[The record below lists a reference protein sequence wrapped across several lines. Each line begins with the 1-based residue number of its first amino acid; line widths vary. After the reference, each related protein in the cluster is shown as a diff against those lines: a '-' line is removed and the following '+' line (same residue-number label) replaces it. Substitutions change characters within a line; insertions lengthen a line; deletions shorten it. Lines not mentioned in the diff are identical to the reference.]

1 MATDDYGQGITLM
14 ALTDA
19 PSIPKAIADLAA
31 GVIPRGVMRFASAST
46 RGATLAGS
54 FAPVEGMMT
63 WLVAEKRLDVYDAAG
78 WRQIPYFSAAPAVS
92 NQVSMPASFTTGAF
106 TDFASGNWAPLTTT
120 IPASGRIAISIGA
133 AVHNTVSSTATAWAG
148 WRASGAALT
157 EASSETNSISTWGG
171 RTYATRRVIRTGLTP
186 GASLTVTP
194 TYQVSAA
201 GTIGA
206 VTRVSDGQLSVEPLP

>member
-14 ALTDA
+14 SLSDA

-31 GVIPRGVMRFASAST
+31 GTVPRGVMRFASASA
-46 RGATLAGS
+46 RGATLAGAN
-54 FAPVEGMMT
+54 APVEGMAS
-63 WLVAEKRLDVYDAAG
+63 WLVAEKRLDIFDGTA
-78 WRQIPYFSAAPAVS
+78 WRQIPYFSAAPAIS
-92 NQVSMPASFTTGAF
+92 NQVSMPGSFTTGTSF
-106 TDFASGNWAPLTTT
+106 VDFSSGNWAPIVTT
-120 IPASGRIAISIGA
+120 IPASGRIAISVGA
-133 AVHNTVSSTATAWAG
+133 AVHNTVTSTATAWAA
-148 WRASGAALT
+148 WRASGAFA
-157 EASSETNSISTWGG
+157 ESGSESNAISTWGG

-194 TYQVSAA
+194 QYQVSAA

>member
-19 PSIPKAIADLAA
+19 PSIPKGIADLAG

-46 RGATLAGS
+46 RGATLAGTY
-54 FAPVEGMMT
+54 APVEGMVT
-63 WLVAEKRLDVYDAAG
+63 WLVAEKRLDVYDGTA
-78 WRQIPYFSAAPAVS
+78 WRQIPYFPAGPVVS
-92 NQVSMPASFTTGAF
+92 NQVSMPGSFTTGGF
-106 TDFASGNWAPLTTT
+106 VDFSSGNWAPVTTT
-120 IPASGRIAISIGA
+120 IPASGRIAISVGA
-133 AVHNTVSSTATAWAG
+133 AVHNTNTSTSTAWAA
-148 WRASGAALT
+148 WRASGAFT
-157 EASSETNSISTWGG
+157 ESGSESNAVSTWGA
-171 RTYATRRVIRTGLTP
+171 RTYATRRVIKTGLTP

-194 TYQVSAA
+194 QYQVSSA